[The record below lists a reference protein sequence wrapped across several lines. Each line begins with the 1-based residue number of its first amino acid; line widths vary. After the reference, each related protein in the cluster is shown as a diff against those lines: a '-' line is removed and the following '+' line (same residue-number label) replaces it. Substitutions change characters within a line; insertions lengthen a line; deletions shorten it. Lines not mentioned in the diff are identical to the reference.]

1 MELKAEKKTL
11 ITPLV
16 IKFVK
21 LKLFFSL
28 KTVYIKHGVAPLLR
42 TWGDGTLYLCFVE
55 LYVGLKLCGM
65 KNIVG
70 VLNMFE
76 LWNT

>member
-1 MELKAEKKTL
+1 MELKAEKKKKTL

-28 KTVYIKHGVAPLLR
+28 KTVYIKHDVAPLLR
-42 TWGDGTLYLCFVE
+42 MWEDGLYIYAL
-55 LYVGLKLCGM
+55 
-65 KNIVG
+65 
-70 VLNMFE
+70 
-76 LWNT
+76 